1 MPAHGPRAPAEDPRR
16 ALRRVAHLHG
26 AWGRRRRKRRR
37 RDQPHLVGRRDG
49 TGPRHHVPCPG
60 ARYGAATYNAGCLP
74 TSGEICGTAS
84 DATSGLAKVE
94 VSVQRASNGL
104 YLTGTT
110 FSAAAQTWTTATGTT
125 SWSSAI
131 AATTFSADGTY
142 TVFVRATDTVGNVAT
157 TSTAFVID
165 KTKPTGVGFATTNV
179 QNARRLEA
187 GDTHTLT
194 YSEAVNPGSIIAG
207 WNGTTTQNVVKAANS
222 GTNDR
227 LTVFASNGTTS
238 LPLGTVALKR
248 GDYVNGAM
256 TFGLTGTPS
265 TLTMSGS
272 SLTIRLGTP
281 SGTPGVAAAAAN
293 AA

>member
-1 MPAHGPRAPAEDPRR
+1 M
-16 ALRRVAHLHG
+16 
-26 AWGRRRRKRRR
+26 
-37 RDQPHLVGRRDG
+37 
-49 TGPRHHVPCPG
+49 
-60 ARYGAATYNAGCLP
+60 
-74 TSGEICGTAS
+74 
-84 DATSGLAKVE
+84 
-94 VSVQRASNGL
+94 QRASNGL

-131 AATTFSADGTY
+131 AATTFSADGTHR
-142 TVFVRATDTVGNVAT
+142 VRPRHRHGRQRRHDEHRVRDRQDQADR
-157 TSTAFVID
+157 
-165 KTKPTGVGFATTNV
+165 VGFATTNV

-187 GDTHTLT
+187 GDTCTLT
-194 YSEAVNPGSIIAG
+194 YSRRSTPARSSPAG
-207 WNGTTTQNVVKAANS
+207 TARRRRTSSSRRNS

-238 LPLGTVALKR
+238 LPLGTVALKQ
-248 GDYVNGAM
+248 GDYVNEAM

-293 AA
+293 ALDAQRAGHRPRGQRCRHHRLHRDRPRPRLLGAVFARLGGAGLRDVSVGIADVPCGGDDRSMARILLVEDEIPLARTLTRGMQERSPGRGRA

>member
-1 MPAHGPRAPAEDPRR
+1 MTSRTWSVDATAPA
-16 ALRRVAHLHG
+16 L
-26 AWGRRRRKRRR
+26 
-37 RDQPHLVGRRDG
+37 G
-49 TGPRHHVPCPG
+49 TTFPAPG

-187 GDTHTLT
+187 GDTYTLT
-194 YSEAVNPGSIIAG
+194 YS
-207 WNGTTTQNVVKAANS
+207 
-222 GTNDR
+222 R
-227 LTVFASNGTTS
+227 
-238 LPLGTVALKR
+238 
-248 GDYVNGAM
+248 
-256 TFGLTGTPS
+256 PS
-265 TLTMSGS
+265 TPARS
-272 SLTIRLGTP
+272 SPAGTARRRRTSSSRQP
-281 SGTPGVAAAAAN
+281 TAGPTTG
-293 AA
+293 